1 MADAL
6 SAILF
11 IIGLRRAGMEN
22 WVKYAI
28 LHVPMLLYLCLCAS
42 ENQALIPFVI
52 WHILLTVNQIFM
64 FE

>member
-42 ENQALIPFVI
+42 ENQALISFVI
-52 WHILLTVNQIFM
+52 WYIL
-64 FE
+64 